1 MASRK
6 SQKKTSAKAKK
17 PSGRKCSPKASRKK
31 TSAGRGPSKKAASRR
46 SAAKKTKSTAKRT
59 RPTAEK
65 TKSTAKKT
73 KKKAAKK
80 AKVMKARPT
89 AAAAKTARRTT
100 ATKKAK
106 ASGAEKSTKAKTAA
120 STAKKGKLA
129 KATAARAKAGPA
141 PIMTKGQLAG
151 APASNEPP
159 PEVAEQDSSELRPKT
174 HLSADQLDDFRRR
187 LLDKRVAL
195 VGDVDNL
202 TNEALRRSRS
212 EAAGDLSSMPIHMA
226 DIGSD
231 NWEQE
236 FTLGLID
243 NERALLREIDEALQ
257 RIEERTYGVC
267 LETHKPISVARL
279 RAKPWAK
286 YCIEY
291 ARLHEQGRAP

>member
-31 TSAGRGPSKKAASRR
+31 ASAGRGPGQKAASRR
-46 SAAKKTKSTAKRT
+46 SPAKKTKSTAKRT
-59 RPTAEK
+59 RPTA
-65 TKSTAKKT
+65 KKT
-73 KKKAAKK
+73 KKAAKR
-80 AKVMKARPT
+80 AKVKKARPT

-106 ASGAEKSTKAKTAA
+106 ASRGEKRTKAKAAA
-120 STAKKGKLA
+120 STVKKGKLA

-141 PIMTKGQLAG
+141 PSMKTGQLAG

-159 PEVAEQDSSELRPKT
+159 PEVGQQDSSELRPKT

-187 LLDKRVAL
+187 LLDKRAAL

-243 NERALLREIDEALQ
+243 NERSLLREIDEALH

-267 LETHKPISVARL
+267 LATHKPISVARL